1 MLSSS
6 IEICALLRCIE
17 PRLACGH
24 MKRLR
29 SSLNDRSL
37 KGMRWSLLK
46 DCARL
51 SPEAASDLDAFI
63 AG

>member
-1 MLSSS
+1 
-6 IEICALLRCIE
+6 
-17 PRLACGH
+17 